1 MLSSRRHM
9 MVRSP
14 PPSTRISDC
23 GLTPPD
29 TVISRASTP
38 ALSKASRCRQAAWSS
53 PSFPTYR
60 VLSPQVWQA
69 TTVDAVWPPGSTL
82 EFEYSIFEPRTG
94 YSGNGITVSVAFN
107 PTPTKSTLANC
118 VMEIL

>member
-1 MLSSRRHM
+1 MQAGG
-9 MVRSP
+9 MVVAELPHIPGAQSP
-14 PPSTRISDC
+14 
-23 GLTPPD
+23 
-29 TVISRASTP
+29 
-38 ALSKASRCRQAAWSS
+38 
-53 PSFPTYR
+53 
-60 VLSPQVWQA
+60 VWQA